1 MFMSKIE
8 RIGVSVDSDLLGQF
22 DRQIEQKGYANRSQ
36 AIGDLIREH
45 LAEEQLKNPAS
56 EAVAG
61 IFLVY
66 DHHTTGLNSKLNE
79 MQHNQFLHVIASTHI
94 HLDHHNCLEVII
106 LKGKSEQIKKLA
118 DSLACIKGVK
128 NSRVNL
134 MSHCQPDTE

>member
-1 MFMSKIE
+1 MSKIE
-8 RIGVSVDSDLLGQF
+8 RIGVSVDSNLLGQF

-36 AIGDLIREH
+36 AIQDLIREH
-45 LAEEQLKNPAS
+45 LAEEQIKNPAS

-66 DHHTTGLNSKLNE
+66 DHHTTGLNRKLNE

-106 LKGKSEQIKKLA
+106 LKGKCGQIKKLA
-118 DSLACIKGVK
+118 DSLASVKGVK

-134 MSHCQPDTE
+134 MSHYPSGSE

>member
-1 MFMSKIE
+1 MLKIE
-8 RIGVSVDSDLLGQF
+8 RIGVSVDSDLLEQF

-36 AIGDLIREH
+36 AIGDLIREY
-45 LAEEQLKNPAS
+45 LAEEQLKNPAA

-66 DHHTTGLNSKLNE
+66 DHHTTGLNHKLTE

-106 LKGKSEQIKKLA
+106 LKGKTGQIKKLA
-118 DSLACIKGVK
+118 DSLASVKGVK

-134 MSHCQPDTE
+134 MSHYQSGSE

>member
-1 MFMSKIE
+1 MSKIE
-8 RIGVSVDSDLLGQF
+8 RIGVSVADDLLRQF
-22 DRQIEQKGYANRSQ
+22 DRLIEQKGYANRSE
-36 AIGDLIREH
+36 AIRDLIRES
-45 LAEEQLKNPAS
+45 LAQEQLKNPAS

-66 DHHTTGLNSKLNE
+66 DHHTTGLNRKLNE

-106 LKGKSEQIKKLA
+106 LKGKSGQIKKLA
-118 DSLACIKGVK
+118 DSLACVKGVR

-134 MSHCQPDTE
+134 MTC